1 MAVNDGNHGFEEQ
14 LRKLV
19 SEAKDELHAIDSNLK
34 AVEKRRLELVKE
46 LQSYETSLRGYLQ
59 RAGCEP
65 EGGGEDWDALLKD
78 CRTHRE
84 RVLTIARHD
93 NGEIRMSPTI
103 DILYNGKQLKSK
115 SRTNAYLTIYHL
127 LGLMTERGELE
138 KVGKARF
145 RLAER
150 DTSL

>member
-1 MAVNDGNHGFEEQ
+1 MVVNHENHGFEEQ

-19 SEAKDELHAIDSNLK
+19 SKAKDELHAIDSQLK
-34 AVEKRRLELVKE
+34 AVEKRRLELAEE
-46 LQSYETSLRGYLQ
+46 LQSYEVSLRCYLQ
-59 RAGCEP
+59 RTGCES
-65 EGGGEDWDALLKD
+65 GGNSEEWDALLRD

-84 RVLTIARHD
+84 RVLAIARHN

-115 SRTNAYLTIYHL
+115 SRTNAYVTIYHL
-127 LGLMTERGELE
+127 LGLMTDQGELE

-145 RLAER
+145 KARPA
-150 DTSL
+150 